1 MSGDSGRRVCK
12 VRGGGLVT
20 GQPTTVTSLA
30 HTSTESNLL
39 RVPPVVVQSQTG
51 VTLMQSTVLHT
62 KSLMHADAQPEAHSQ
77 VHTQSQTHIQS
88 QTQVQPQPLLQTQS
102 QVLPLTQGD
111 NQTAIQSQTQTHSL
125 SQLTPRTLTQSLQT
139 QTHSLA
145 QMTPRTLTQSL
156 QTQTHSLAQLT
167 PRTLTQ
173 SLVYSNPHVLTQS
186 QVNTQSQMHTQSQV
200 HTQSQI
206 NTQSHMHLQ
215 PQLHTQSQIQVQ
227 SLTPAQPHIQVQS
240 QLTQMPL
247 QTQLPTL
254 THASVIST
262 MADLVDAAQIEN
274 SSPQHTAKTIG
285 GLEVMQV
292 PVTRQHSSPSVS
304 LQDLH
309 SSSVSINDEL
319 PNNSQAQ
326 LMHTLTTFPQPEHLN
341 TTAGLQQG
349 NVALSQTLPQPLTQT
364 QILDA
369 FTVERVLMS
378 SRNSLGQASIPPV
391 SSVEIDGISVM
402 RVQEGF
408 NTRPNN
414 SPPLVTSAKESSNH
428 SSPAVTQLACSQ
440 RSTPLLDNSHLEASQ
455 LGSLHSAPQDNA
467 VNSLSKKPA
476 TTTTT
481 STLIASNRML
491 NKLLDTAKPHI
502 PSQVTK
508 AAEIAHLVPNPSV
521 RLSSTSRL
529 GDMDDV
535 AEMVFTTSSRG
546 SSPLTTLTRSSG
558 ASMCT
563 VTGALR
569 GSSGHGDSVGKAP
582 APLQLDGIFGLPSHF
597 PLNNTTLVLPGS
609 ISHSQI
615 IPQRQFDTIQ
625 QVLLG
630 SQNMTNTV
638 EQQMEGLNTESLRI
652 LPTSLNANQQAPVT
666 TCSISGNNNLLD
678 VSSVDKNSRKTG
690 PSTTSQVVSNTKM
703 FNVLGLPEG
712 LNKSGVLLDSPT
724 RSHSNPCTKAS
735 LITSTDPMFPSVVV
749 TSGCCSPIA
758 LGTVSSRLGSSPQEG
773 SCRVRCSNNDARVS
787 HQTLVDLLSRGPSS
801 ETVAGGGG
809 SGIPLIGLSESRLP
823 HTGDVLL
830 SELHRS
836 DESDLSLSASLTGTS
851 GEELHSNPSG
861 LVTEASLVTGIGGD
875 TAPLH
880 GLPSPPLP
888 SFSLP
893 IITADLLGGG
903 VSGSKTCPSGQGPL
917 PALLSN
923 LATTAD
929 LDQFLENSN
938 MCIDMSSLSESEVSL
953 STGPGAFAYSPEKP
967 CNSKKSVSGTSSELT
982 FTNALKAA
990 TTKSDSEQVRLRSES
1005 ESPSMI
1011 LHQDQALVT
1020 ETAKALHVDVSRMN
1034 SVSCTSQ
1041 TSPVLLTTTSDV
1053 AQEMP
1058 IASSKKTNAQV
1069 QTKPSQGH
1077 TDKRKEM
1084 FRKNELLV
1092 QQVACFKC
1100 RLCSYLSQ
1108 DKSEMVNHMKEQ
1120 HSQYLSDTDESEEEV
1135 EKLSSKRVKVL
1146 VPRADKNHS
1155 EESVAIKEPTWCVKT
1170 KGQKRKVNPEYKMEI
1185 YNSEP
1190 GKLKNRV
1197 VTVEEEQLSGRIGIF
1212 IKTEPKDV
1220 GEFEGGLLEKEEEED
1235 LGLTIELGET
1245 TEPGSDRDFDDEDTN
1260 DSSTTNDSGS
1270 IRPSNKKPG
1279 RPLYSKTT
1287 GITKFKKK
1295 NPKVTQ
1301 PDEVL
1306 GIRCDVNGCGLRMK
1320 SENNI
1325 AYHRKCHVNNKLKCQ
1340 ECSCTKFQS
1349 WSDLALHLWK
1359 QHLIDM
1365 ELHKCDKCDYK
1376 SYSYSKLMNIHHKIH
1391 SDERPSLCDT
1401 CGKRFKTVKQLRN
1414 HKALHMKKSEAPQ
1427 HQCEICQRVFSDK
1440 RMLHNHQEFVHK
1452 KVKPFL
1458 CNYCGYSTA
1467 SRSTLKMHMRQHTGE
1482 KPFACEICKYR
1493 TSDHNSLR
1501 RHKMQHTGVRPYR
1514 CPYCDYASIQCTTFK
1529 VHLKDKHPGLAQLDG
1544 IMFTCGVCS
1553 FKTVKR
1559 DNYLAHVAE
1568 HSRCENKKQ
1577 RQTISST
1584 SVRKTESPQAILSD
1598 LTPPPPHVVNID
1610 VDSGTVTVE
1619 SPHDADYLNA
1629 VHVQTPVPGQVLMA
1643 GDQYIYA
1650 TVDSSVLSQVR
1661 SGEGVVHL
1669 TQDMVGVP
1677 ISIPLEASASSLQG
1691 LVYVATTSQGGQ

>member
-1 MSGDSGRRVCK
+1 
-12 VRGGGLVT
+12 
-20 GQPTTVTSLA
+20 
-30 HTSTESNLL
+30 
-39 RVPPVVVQSQTG
+39 
-51 VTLMQSTVLHT
+51 
-62 KSLMHADAQPEAHSQ
+62 
-77 VHTQSQTHIQS
+77 
-88 QTQVQPQPLLQTQS
+88 
-102 QVLPLTQGD
+102 
-111 NQTAIQSQTQTHSL
+111 
-125 SQLTPRTLTQSLQT
+125 
-139 QTHSLA
+139 
-145 QMTPRTLTQSL
+145 
-156 QTQTHSLAQLT
+156 
-167 PRTLTQ
+167 
-173 SLVYSNPHVLTQS
+173 
-186 QVNTQSQMHTQSQV
+186 
-200 HTQSQI
+200 
-206 NTQSHMHLQ
+206 
-215 PQLHTQSQIQVQ
+215 
-227 SLTPAQPHIQVQS
+227 
-240 QLTQMPL
+240 
-247 QTQLPTL
+247 
-254 THASVIST
+254 
-262 MADLVDAAQIEN
+262 
-274 SSPQHTAKTIG
+274 
-285 GLEVMQV
+285 MQV
-292 PVTRQHSSPSVS
+292 PVTRQHSSPSVT

-326 LMHTLTTFPQPEHLN
+326 LLHTLATFPQAEHLN

-349 NVALSQTLPQPLTQT
+349 NTALLQTLPQPLTQT

-378 SRNSLGQASIPPV
+378 SRNSLGQAAIPPA

-408 NTRPNN
+408 NTRQNH
-414 SPPLVTSAKESSNH
+414 SPCLVTSVKESSAH
-428 SSPAVTQLACSQ
+428 SSPVTTQLACSQ
-440 RSTPLLDNSHLEASQ
+440 RSAPLLDTSHLEASQ
-455 LGSLHSAPQDNA
+455 LSSLHSAPLDDTA
-467 VNSLSKKPA
+467 NSLSKKPA

-529 GDMDDV
+529 GDVDDA
-535 AEMVFTTSSRG
+535 AEMVFTTCSRG
-546 SSPLTTLTRSSG
+546 SSPLTTLTRSSA

-569 GSSGHGDSVGKAP
+569 GSSGYGDSVGKAP
-582 APLQLDGIFGLPSHF
+582 ASVQLDGIFGLPSNF
-597 PLNNTTLVLPGS
+597 QVNNTTLVLPSS

-630 SQNMTNTV
+630 SQSMTNTE
-638 EQQMEGLNTESLRI
+638 EQLEGLNTESNRV
-652 LPTSLNANQQAPVT
+652 LPPTLNANQQGSAT
-666 TCSISGNNNLLD
+666 TCSISGNNNLID
-678 VSSVDKNSRKTG
+678 VSSLDKSCRKTG
-690 PSTTSQVVSNTKM
+690 PSITSQVVNNTKM

-712 LNKSGVLLDSPT
+712 MNKSGVLLDSPT
-724 RSHSNPCTKAS
+724 RSHSNSCTKANI
-735 LITSTDPMFPSVVV
+735 ITSTDPMFPSVVV
-749 TSGCCSPIA
+749 TSGCCSPVT
-758 LGTVSSRLGSSPQEG
+758 LGTVSSRLGSSPQDG

-787 HQTLVDLLSRGPSS
+787 HQTLVDLLGRGPSS
-801 ETVAGGGG
+801 ETGVGGGT
-809 SGIPLIGLSESRLP
+809 GIPLIGLSESRLP

-836 DESDLSLSASLTGTS
+836 DESDLSLSASLTGAS

-875 TAPLH
+875 TAPLQ

-893 IITADLLGGG
+893 NITADLLGGG

-938 MCIDMSSLSESEVSL
+938 MCIDMSSLSESEVYL
-953 STGPGAFAYSPEKP
+953 STGPGAFTYSPEKP
-967 CNSKKSVSGTSSELT
+967 GNSKRSGSGTSSELT

-990 TTKSDSEQVRLRSES
+990 TTKSDSEQVRLRSDS

-1011 LHQDQALVT
+1011 LNQDQAAVT
-1020 ETAKALHVDVSRMN
+1020 ETTKALHADVSRLN
-1034 SVSCTSQ
+1034 SASCTSQ
-1041 TSPVLLTTTSDV
+1041 TSPVLLTTSSDV

-1058 IASSKKTNAQV
+1058 LARSKKTITQV
-1069 QTKPSQGH
+1069 QTKPSQGQ

-1100 RLCSYLSQ
+1100 RLCSFLSQ

-1120 HSQYLSDTDESEEEV
+1120 HSQYLSDTDESEEEA
-1135 EKLSSKRVKVL
+1135 EKSPAKRVKVL
-1146 VPRADKNHS
+1146 VPRNDKSHS
-1155 EESVAIKEPTWCVKT
+1155 EESVASHESTWCVKT
-1170 KGQKRKVNPEYKMEI
+1170 KKGGQKRKVDPGYKMEI
-1185 YNSEP
+1185 YNPEP
-1190 GKLKNRV
+1190 GKFKNRI

-1245 TEPGSDRDFDDEDTN
+1245 TEPGSDHDFDDEDTN

-1295 NPKVTQ
+1295 NPKVKL

-1349 WSDLALHLWK
+1349 WRDLALHLWR

-1376 SYSYSKLMNIHHKIH
+1376 SYRSVIFFFFKFFISYH
-1391 SDERPSLCDT
+1391 
-1401 CGKRFKTVKQLRN
+1401 
-1414 HKALHMKKSEAPQ
+1414 
-1427 HQCEICQRVFSDK
+1427 
-1440 RMLHNHQEFVHK
+1440 
-1452 KVKPFL
+1452 
-1458 CNYCGYSTA
+1458 YC
-1467 SRSTLKMHMRQHTGE
+1467 STLYFYHFIIH
-1482 KPFACEICKYR
+1482 
-1493 TSDHNSLR
+1493 
-1501 RHKMQHTGVRPYR
+1501 
-1514 CPYCDYASIQCTTFK
+1514 
-1529 VHLKDKHPGLAQLDG
+1529 
-1544 IMFTCGVCS
+1544 
-1553 FKTVKR
+1553 
-1559 DNYLAHVAE
+1559 
-1568 HSRCENKKQ
+1568 
-1577 RQTISST
+1577 
-1584 SVRKTESPQAILSD
+1584 
-1598 LTPPPPHVVNID
+1598 
-1610 VDSGTVTVE
+1610 
-1619 SPHDADYLNA
+1619 
-1629 VHVQTPVPGQVLMA
+1629 
-1643 GDQYIYA
+1643 
-1650 TVDSSVLSQVR
+1650 VLSAI
-1661 SGEGVVHL
+1661 SC
-1669 TQDMVGVP
+1669 VP
-1677 ISIPLEASASSLQG
+1677 LSA
-1691 LVYVATTSQGGQ
+1691 VDQGG